1 MIQTYEVAS
10 LENKYDKLLEKI
22 ASNIKRIRK
31 SKKLSQSDMTGFG
44 FDLRNY
50 QRLEAGTHSPSLY
63 TLYKLSISFKVDVT
77 EFFR

>member
-1 MIQTYEVAS
+1 VQSIEVKYE
-10 LENKYDKLLEKI
+10 KLLGKI
-22 ASNIKRIRK
+22 AANIKRIRK
-31 SKKLSQSDMTGFG
+31 QRGLSQAGMTKFG

-63 TLYKLSISFKVDVT
+63 TLHRLATSFNCDIG